1 MSQEAM
7 EVVLD
12 HLHARRHRDLQAVA
26 ATLAIDVVHEG
37 VRPDL
42 LCTGRDEVLANVE
55 LSMQADRVGIERLEL
70 IDAGPD
76 HAVLGVAGPRFR
88 DVAEPSP
95 DGEVFLLFTVRNGRI
110 TRMRDFRARAD
121 AITAARSPSAA
132 G

>member
-12 HLHARRHRDLQAVA
+12 HLHARRHRDLPAVA
-26 ATLAIDVVHEG
+26 ATLEMDVVHQG

-55 LSMQADRVGIERLEL
+55 RSMQADDFGIDRLEL

-76 HAVLGVAGPRFR
+76 HAVLGVVGPRFR
-88 DVAEPSP
+88 EVEEASP
-95 DGEVFLLFTVRNGRI
+95 DGEVFLLFTVRNRRI

-121 AITAARSPSAA
+121 ALAAAHSPSAA